1 MIFKDGEIKDVIIE
15 EIVIHSDQR
24 GWLAEFFR
32 QDEIPKEIFPVMGYI
47 SLTHPGIARGPHE
60 HLGQWDYFVFLG
72 PSVFEMYLWDNR
84 KNSPTYQNRIKI
96 TAGEDHSCKIAVP
109 PGVVHAY
116 KNVGDK
122 DGIVYNFPNK
132 LYAGYGKKE
141 KVDEIRWE
149 NQQDSPFIVDK

>member
-1 MIFKDGEIKDVIIE
+1 MKFKEGQIEGVIIE
-15 EIVIHSDQR
+15 SLTIHADQR

-32 QDEIPKEIFPVMGYI
+32 QDEMPSTIIPVMGYL
-47 SLTHPGIARGPHE
+47 SLTYPGIIRGPHE
-60 HLGQWDYFVFLG
+60 HLEQWDYFIFTG
-72 PSVFEMYLWDNR
+72 PSLFRIYLWDNR
-84 KNSPTYQNRIKI
+84 KNSSTFQNQLIV
-96 TAGEDHSCKIAVP
+96 TAGENHPLKIGVP

>member
-1 MIFKDGEIKDVIIE
+1 MNFKDGEIEDVIIE
-15 EIVIHSDQR
+15 SVSLYNDQR

-32 QDEIPKEIFPVMGYI
+32 HDEIPKEILPVMGYV

-96 TAGEDHSCKIAVP
+96 TVGEGYPFKIAVP

-116 KNVGDK
+116 KNIGDK
-122 DGIVYNFPNK
+122 DGIVYNFPNQ
-132 LYAGYGKKE
+132 LYAGKGKKD
-141 KVDEIRWE
+141 KVDEVRWE
-149 NQQDSPFIVDK
+149 NQKDSPFVID